1 MGLAAYLILLH
12 LTAALVK
19 RGVDRVEILAVE
31 IVLRDAE
38 GLGETV
44 NMKYLGSRKTN
55 ENLYTQTGSD
65 KSYKMI
71 IILKSITIFIVIY
84 HDINK

>member
-38 GLGETV
+38 GIGNAV
-44 NMKYLGSRKTN
+44 NMKHDFTKNYCSFALF
-55 ENLYTQTGSD
+55 
-65 KSYKMI
+65 I
-71 IILKSITIFIVIY
+71 IS
-84 HDINK
+84 